1 MRQRYQTGL
10 ALAGSLL
17 LLSLLGC
24 ASASALWPSSP
35 QSPLQTAQ
43 RMTQPTQPV
52 DARLLTANTRF
63 GFKLFSEVLKQNPG
77 QNVTISPSS
86 VAIALSMTYNGASGE
101 TKQAMARALELQ
113 GLTLQEI
120 NQGNAALEAALEN
133 ADPKVKLAI
142 ANSLW
147 GRQDFQ
153 FRPEFLQQN
162 RQFYNA
168 EIATLDFGSADA
180 VRTINNWV
188 SQRTEGKIPSIVD
201 QLEPDDVLYLINAI
215 YFKGNW
221 TTQFDPGNTAP
232 RPFFKL
238 NETQEQHP
246 FMSQTGNYLYAE
258 TEQFQAIS
266 LPYGDRRLSMV
277 LLLPKADSS
286 LAELQQNLTPENWQR
301 WMQQMRSREGSIQL
315 PKFKQE
321 FSIGLND
328 TLKTLGMGV
337 AFDRN
342 RADFGGIS
350 TEQTYINKVQHK
362 TFIEVNEEGT
372 EAAAATSVGIGVT
385 SVQLDGPFQMVCD
398 RPFFYAIRDNQTGT
412 LLFMGTMV
420 DPQL

>member
-17 LLSLLGC
+17 LLGLLGC
-24 ASASALWPSSP
+24 ASASALWQSSP
-35 QSPLQTAQ
+35 QSPFQTAQ

-52 DARLLTANTRF
+52 DDRLLTANTRF
-63 GFKLFSEVLKQNPG
+63 GFKLFSEVLKQTPG

-101 TKQAMARALELQ
+101 TKQAMAQALELQ

-120 NQGNAALEAALEN
+120 NQGNAALETALEN

-147 GRQDFQ
+147 GRQGFQ

-162 RQFYNA
+162 RQFYGA
-168 EIATLDFGSADA
+168 EISTLDFGSPTA

-201 QLEPDDVLYLINAI
+201 QLEPNDVLYLINAI

-221 TTQFDPGNTAP
+221 TTQFDPGNTAF

-246 FMSQTGNYLYAE
+246 FMSQTGNYRYVE
-258 TEQFQAIS
+258 TAHFQSIS

-277 LLLPKADSS
+277 ILLPKADSS
-286 LAELQQNLTPENWQR
+286 LAELQRNLTPENWQR

-328 TLKTLGMGV
+328 TLKSLGMGV

-342 RADFGGIS
+342 RAEFGGIS
-350 TEQTYINKVQHK
+350 NEQIYINKVQHK

-385 SVQLDGPFQMVCD
+385 SAPIDGPFQMVCD
-398 RPFFYAIRDNQTGT
+398 RPFFYAIRDNQTGS

-420 DPQL
+420 DPQV

>member
-17 LLSLLGC
+17 LLGLLGC
-24 ASASALWPSSP
+24 ASASALWQSSP
-35 QSPLQTAQ
+35 QSPFQTAQ

-52 DARLLTANTRF
+52 DDRLLTANTRF
-63 GFKLFSEVLKQNPG
+63 GFKLFSEVLKQTPG

-101 TKQAMARALELQ
+101 TKQAMAQALELQ

-147 GRQDFQ
+147 GRQGFQ

-162 RQFYNA
+162 RQFYGA
-168 EIATLDFGSADA
+168 EIATLDFGSPTA

-201 QLEPDDVLYLINAI
+201 QLEPNDVLYLINAI

-221 TTQFDPGNTAP
+221 TTQFDPGNTAL

-246 FMSQTGNYLYAE
+246 FMSQTGNYRYAE
-258 TEQFQAIS
+258 TDQFQAIS

-277 LLLPKADSS
+277 ILLPKADSS
-286 LAELQQNLTPENWQR
+286 LAELQRNLTPENWQR

-328 TLKTLGMGV
+328 TLKSLGMGV

-342 RADFGGIS
+342 RAEFGGIS
-350 TEQTYINKVQHK
+350 NAQIYINKVQHK

-385 SVQLDGPFQMVCD
+385 SAPIDGPFQMVCD
-398 RPFFYAIRDNQTGT
+398 RPFFYAIRDNQTGS

-420 DPQL
+420 DPQF

>member
-24 ASASALWPSSP
+24 ASASALWQSSP
-35 QSPLQTAQ
+35 QSPFQTAQ

-52 DARLLTANTRF
+52 DNRLLTANTRF
-63 GFKLFSEVLKQNPG
+63 GFKLFSEVLKQTPG

-101 TKQAMARALELQ
+101 TKQAMAQALELQ

-147 GRQDFQ
+147 GRQGFQ

-162 RQFYNA
+162 RQFYGA
-168 EIATLDFGSADA
+168 EISTLDFGSPTA

-201 QLEPDDVLYLINAI
+201 QLEPNDVLYLINAI

-221 TTQFDPGNTAP
+221 TTQFDPANTAP

-246 FMSQTGNYLYAE
+246 FMSQTGNYRYVE

-277 LLLPKADSS
+277 IVLPKADSS
-286 LAELQQNLTPENWQR
+286 LAELQRNLTPENWQR

-328 TLKTLGMGV
+328 TLKSLGMGV

-342 RADFGGIS
+342 QAEFGGIS
-350 TEQTYINKVQHK
+350 NEQIYINKVQHK

-385 SVQLDGPFQMVCD
+385 SVPIDGPFQMVCD
-398 RPFFYAIRDNQTGT
+398 RPFFYAIRDNQTGS

-420 DPQL
+420 DPQV